1 MPMPEMLYQDKVAW
15 LWRYRDGLK
24 KQRILQQHIQ
34 ELRALAERITP
45 TISPTPGGGGDG
57 CAMAR
62 AVENMAKAQQD
73 LADQVEH
80 CNQIRAEVS
89 GAIDNVDKARDREIL
104 ARRYILGETFEQI
117 AVHAHLEYRWVR
129 RCHNSAV
136 RDMNLTLSDP
146 IKP

>member
-1 MPMPEMLYQDKVAW
+1 MAMPDMLYQEKVAW

-57 CAMAR
+57 NAMAR

-89 GAIDNVDKARDREIL
+89 ETIDKVDKARDREIL
-104 ARRYILGETFEQI
+104 ARRYILGEKFEQI
-117 AVHAHLEYRWVR
+117 AVHMLLEYRWVR
-129 RCHNSAV
+129 RCHNRAV
-136 RDMNLTLSDP
+136 RNLKIDP
-146 IKP
+146 PRPH

>member
-1 MPMPEMLYQDKVAW
+1 MPDMLYQDKVAW

-57 CAMAR
+57 NAMAR

-89 GAIDNVDKARDREIL
+89 GAIDKVDKSRDREIL
-104 ARRYILGETFEQI
+104 ARRNSSRSPSTCCWSI
-117 AVHAHLEYRWVR
+117 AGCAAAIIGRSEI
-129 RCHNSAV
+129 SKF
-136 RDMNLTLSDP
+136 DP
-146 IKP
+146 LRPH